1 MIFNTFFLFQIKK
14 KSGKLGFLQKY
25 LGSLS
30 HPLHTFRFSL
40 FTIHRKKFLSYE
52 SYILHNTELLH
63 EMPQFVFFNTV
74 RRVLQQSIRVYR
86 IPINRTITYKTVS
99 RKPNEYEQ
107 LHYRSPTKNNLI
119 MEYNVYLAM
128 DLSTV
133 FITFTT
139 KGLSPFWFRTV
150 RYRILDREGAKMTME
165 MIFLSNISKSTY
177 MYLKSI
183 KNIYYLQKQS
193 IKYTKSSSFDKWSW
207 CLQHINVVVR

>member
-1 MIFNTFFLFQIKK
+1 
-14 KSGKLGFLQKY
+14 
-25 LGSLS
+25 
-30 HPLHTFRFSL
+30 
-40 FTIHRKKFLSYE
+40 
-52 SYILHNTELLH
+52 
-63 EMPQFVFFNTV
+63 
-74 RRVLQQSIRVYR
+74 
-86 IPINRTITYKTVS
+86 
-99 RKPNEYEQ
+99 
-107 LHYRSPTKNNLI
+107 

-139 KGLSPFWFRTV
+139 KGLSPFWVRTV

-193 IKYTKSSSFDKWSW
+193 IKYTKSSSLDFTTYKCSGEIRA
-207 CLQHINVVVR
+207 CFFVVSCFVERKRPLSLCKSRITFLCCSANKGFKKKIKLNSAIKFRNIYFFSPLFRRKCPLAHLGVSHVITN

>member
-1 MIFNTFFLFQIKK
+1 MPRFAFL
-14 KSGKLGFLQKY
+14 
-25 LGSLS
+25 
-30 HPLHTFRFSL
+30 
-40 FTIHRKKFLSYE
+40 
-52 SYILHNTELLH
+52 
-63 EMPQFVFFNTV
+63 NTV
-74 RRVLQQSIRVYR
+74 RRVLQQSIRVYI

-99 RKPNEYEQ
+99 RKPNEYKQ

-133 FITFTT
+133 FITFTI
-139 KGLSPFWFRTV
+139 KGLSPFWVRTV
-150 RYRILDREGAKMTME
+150 RYPILDREGAKMTME

-193 IKYTKSSSFDKWSW
+193 IKYTKSSSLDFTTYKCSGEIRA
-207 CLQHINVVVR
+207 CFFVVSCFVERKRPLSLCKSRITFLCCSANKGF